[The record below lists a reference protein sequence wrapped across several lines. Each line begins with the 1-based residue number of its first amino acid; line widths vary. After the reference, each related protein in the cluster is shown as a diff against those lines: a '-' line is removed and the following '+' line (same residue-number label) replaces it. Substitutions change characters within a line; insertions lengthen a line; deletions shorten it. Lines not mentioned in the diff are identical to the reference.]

1 MNALA
6 ASTPACSRVSGRS
19 RQRRAGITLA
29 IPAALFFLVFWL
41 VPFGYSL
48 YLSFTRYDLAGP
60 PQWVGLDNYRRMF
73 DAPQFWHSI
82 RVTLLYVVGA
92 VLPTLVL
99 ALLLAVPLSRPGRVR
114 AVLRALIFVPAAIPL
129 FAASMIWRVLY
140 STGGMADL
148 VGRHTILGEQ
158 GWLTDP
164 RIAMWSLLA
173 MVLWKYLGLYV
184 ILFVAGLQALPG
196 NIYEAAAVDGARTIR
211 TFFLV
216 TLPQLRRTLL
226 FVLVVAVTGAFNS
239 FAPAYLL
246 TRGGPAQA
254 TEVFPLYIYDNAFS
268 FSRMGFASALA
279 LLLLAVLLALSV
291 AQFRLIREDGDR

>member
-1 MNALA
+1 
-6 ASTPACSRVSGRS
+6 
-19 RQRRAGITLA
+19 
-29 IPAALFFLVFWL
+29 
-41 VPFGYSL
+41 
-48 YLSFTRYDLAGP
+48 
-60 PQWVGLDNYRRMF
+60 
-73 DAPQFWHSI
+73 
-82 RVTLLYVVGA
+82 
-92 VLPTLVL
+92 
-99 ALLLAVPLSRPGRVR
+99 
-114 AVLRALIFVPAAIPL
+114 
-129 FAASMIWRVLY
+129 MIWRVLY

-148 VGRHTILGEQ
+148 VGRHMFLGEQ

-164 RIAMWSLLA
+164 RIAVWSLLA
-173 MVLWKYLGLYV
+173 MVVWKYLGLYV
-184 ILFVAGLQALPG
+184 ILFVAGLQALPS
-196 NIYEAAAVDGARTIR
+196 NVYEAAAVDGARTIR